1 MSSDHETDSEVSY
14 QTDDSDINFIP
25 GYIMEC
31 PERENSS
38 NDSSDQDESNMGA
51 YADEPLANEEWLEN
65 YNRQER
71 ERLEL
76 EEKLRKRLDGSVQV
90 SEW

>member
-1 MSSDHETDSEVSY
+1 MNAKSVK
-14 QTDDSDINFIP
+14 IP
-25 GYIMEC
+25 AMIQAIKMKG
-31 PERENSS
+31 NL
-38 NDSSDQDESNMGA
+38 GT

-76 EEKLRKRLDGSVQV
+76 IEKLRKRLDGSVKV
-90 SEW
+90 SE

>member
-38 NDSSDQDESNMGA
+38 NDSSDQDENNMGA
-51 YADEPLANEEWLEN
+51 YVDEPLANEVVG
-65 YNRQER
+65 
-71 ERLEL
+71 
-76 EEKLRKRLDGSVQV
+76 KLQQARKRASRAGRKAKEKARWFCS
-90 SEW
+90 SE

>member
-1 MSSDHETDSEVSY
+1 MSSDNETDSAESY

-31 PERENSS
+31 PKRENSS
-38 NDSSDQDESNMGA
+38 SDSSEDENNMGA
-51 YADEPLANEEWLEN
+51 YVDEPLANKEWLEN
-65 YNRQER
+65 YHRQER

-76 EEKLRKRLDGSVQV
+76 EEKLRNRLDGSVKV
-90 SEW
+90 SKW

>member
-1 MSSDHETDSEVSY
+1 MSSDNETDSAESY

-31 PERENSS
+31 PECENSS
-38 NDSSDQDESNMGA
+38 SDSSKDENNMGA

-65 YNRQER
+65 YHRQER
-71 ERLEL
+71 ECLEL
-76 EEKLRKRLDGSVQV
+76 EEKLRNRLDGSVEV

>member
-31 PERENSS
+31 PERENSC
-38 NDSSDQDESNMGA
+38 SSDQEINMGA
-51 YADEPLANEEWLEN
+51 YADEPLADKEWLEN

-71 ERLEL
+71 EHLEL
-76 EEKLRKRLDGSVQV
+76 EQKLRKRLDGSVEV
-90 SEW
+90 SKR